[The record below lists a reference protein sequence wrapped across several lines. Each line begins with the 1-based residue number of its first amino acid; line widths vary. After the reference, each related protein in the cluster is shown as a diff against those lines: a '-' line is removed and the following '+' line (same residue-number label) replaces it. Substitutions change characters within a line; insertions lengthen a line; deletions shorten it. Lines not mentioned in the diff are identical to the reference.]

1 MLASAVITNKNNIRT
16 ASIKDKNSYRSSVSE
31 DNRVVL
37 INEFLP
43 FRIRFTDI
51 RVPGYGPNN
60 VPPIGIQ
67 IIGYS
72 NYIL

>member
-1 MLASAVITNKNNIRT
+1 MVARAVI
-16 ASIKDKNSYRSSVSE
+16 SDKNQINTVLVENKDFYRS
-31 DNRVVL
+31 RVTESKGTVL
-37 INEFLP
+37 INQVLP

-51 RVPGYGPNN
+51 KIPGYGPNN

-67 IIGYS
+67 VIGYS

>member
-37 INEFLP
+37 INEVLP